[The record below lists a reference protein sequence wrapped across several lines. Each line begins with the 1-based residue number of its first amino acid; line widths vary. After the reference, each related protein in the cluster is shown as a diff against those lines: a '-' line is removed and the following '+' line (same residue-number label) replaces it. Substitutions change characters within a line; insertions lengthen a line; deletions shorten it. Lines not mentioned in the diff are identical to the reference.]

1 MNQTTQGNSTTTT
14 TAISTGFSSATL
26 AAMSICAFG
35 TFTNIINVLVFVNPK
50 LKELTYKYMLIKSLS
65 NLAYLAL
72 SFANQ
77 FLNACVLCSWAVTYW
92 ANVYNLVSGLY
103 MQSCLIVFRVL
114 IEIVISIHIYS
125 MLVNRLWLNKFSY
138 KLICIILLAISLVYY
153 AQKPFACLI
162 TLIPNTTVYYVAYS
176 EFGLTRANYIINIAQ
191 GVVRVFLTVVVLTIL
206 NVLNVNK
213 FRQRVKIQNV
223 NISLNQPS
231 QTSLTK
237 QSNKNLAQND
247 DHKTRGYR
255 NVTKMVVVST
265 FFKAF
270 FETPVSIA
278 VMMIFSGFSSPA
290 FNTFYLCS
298 VVFVYLS
305 PAFDIV
311 IYYLFNT
318 HYRSILNGY
327 LRLQI

>member
-1 MNQTTQGNSTTTT
+1 MNQTTQGNL
-14 TAISTGFSSATL
+14 TAVISTGFSSATL
-26 AAMSICAFG
+26 AAISICALG
-35 TFTNIINVLVFVNPK
+35 TFTNIINVLVFINPK
-50 LKELTYKYMLIKSLS
+50 LKDLIYKYMLVKSLS

-77 FLNACVLCSWAVTYW
+77 FLNACVLCSWTVTYW
-92 ANVYNLVSGLY
+92 ANVYYFVSGLY
-103 MQSCLIVFRVL
+103 IQSCLIVFRVL

-125 MLVNRLWLNKFSY
+125 ILINRVWLNKVSY
-138 KLICIILLAISLVYY
+138 KLICIILLIVSLVYY

-162 TLIPNTTVYYVAYS
+162 TLIPNTTFYYVAYS
-176 EFGLTRANYIINIAQ
+176 QFGLTRTNYVINIVQ

-206 NVLNVNK
+206 NAINVNK

-223 NISLNQPS
+223 NVNVSLNQPS
-231 QTSLTK
+231 QSSLTK
-237 QSNKNLAQND
+237 QSNKNLAPND
-247 DHKTRGYR
+247 DHKTRGYK

-278 VMMIFSGFSSPA
+278 VMVIFSGFSSPA
-290 FNTFYLCS
+290 FNDFYLCS
-298 VVFVYLS
+298 VVFVYVS
-305 PAFDIV
+305 PSVDVV

-327 LRLQI
+327 FRLQF